1 MGRCFAARAS
11 VFSVLLL
18 LAGPVSG
25 NDDRLGDSLDQDR
38 ALKAR
43 RNGEIIPL
51 GSVMKAARSRGKVL
65 DVQIRGGRYVLKILD
80 KNGRIRYIDGD
91 SLDGSGG
98 RDRER
103 LGGDGDRDRHG
114 GDSSGSR
121 EEREDSSGR
130 GGGDE
135 GSGSRGRDGRR

>member
-11 VFSVLLL
+11 VFSALLI
-18 LAGPVSG
+18 LAGEPASG

-43 RNGEIIPL
+43 RNGEIVPL
-51 GSVMKAARSRGKVL
+51 GPVMKAARTRGKVL
-65 DVQIRGGRYVLKILD
+65 DVQIKGGRYVLKILD
-80 KNGRIRYIDGD
+80 ENGRIKYIDGD
-91 SLDGSGG
+91 ALDGSRG

-103 LGGDGDRDRHG
+103 DRHG
-114 GDSSGSR
+114 SDSSGSR